1 MLPYK
6 RNAEIMPG
14 AELPAGISRYALAV
28 EYDGAGYH
36 GWQRLTGRNEPT
48 VQAAVERALS
58 FVANE
63 PIQITCAGRTDAG
76 VHATNQ
82 IVHFDTTAVRDE
94 KAWMLGGNSHLPAGI
109 RIKWASPVIP
119 QFHARF
125 SARARTY
132 RYLIANTPAPP
143 AISSNQCLWIRK
155 PLDVAAMQQA
165 AAYLVGEHDFTSVRG
180 AHCQAK
186 SPVRTL
192 YSVNLHDVN
201 GWVVTELHGNA
212 FLHHMVRNIM
222 GLLVPVGMGVKPAE
236 WVAEVL
242 AAKNRSLA
250 GKTEKAGALY
260 LVRVGYDRDY
270 GFPLH
275 AKGPFMLPDSFASQS

>member
-6 RNAEIMPG
+6 RNTEIMPG
-14 AELPAGISRYALAV
+14 GELPAGISRYALAV

-36 GWQRLTGRNEPT
+36 GWQRLSGRSEPT
-48 VQAAVERALS
+48 VQAEVERALS

-82 IVHFDTTAVRDE
+82 IVHFDTQAIRTE
-94 KAWMLGGNSHLPAGI
+94 KAWVLGGNSQLPAGI
-109 RIKWASPVIP
+109 RIKWAQPVVP

-132 RYLIANTPAPP
+132 RYLIANTQSQP

-165 AAYLVGEHDFTSVRG
+165 AAHLVGEHDFTSVRG

-186 SPVRTL
+186 SPVRRL
-192 YSVNLHDVN
+192 YSVDLHEVN
-201 GWVVTELHGNA
+201 GWIVTELHGNA

-222 GLLVPVGMGVKPAE
+222 GLLVPVGMGTKSPD
-236 WVAEVL
+236 WVADVL
-242 AAKNRSLA
+242 ASRDRTQA

-260 LVRVGYDRDY
+260 LVGVGYDRDY
-270 GFPLH
+270 GFPAH
-275 AKGPFMLPDSFASQS
+275 PKGPFMLPEQF